1 MQETQATMLKP
12 LDLEETKR
20 LKEAVLAN
28 PNDYKAITA
37 DTSLSVCVTNVDG
50 EVVHVNDRYT
60 SYSGYKR
67 ENIIGKHFTI
77 LVPEDQHEKLEELH
91 DRFFER
97 QFQMLRFW
105 QTKHF
110 NGHQVNIQAD
120 AQLIKL
126 EDGSPHKVMFIQPEE
141 E

>member
-1 MQETQATMLKP
+1 MLKP

-20 LKEAVLAN
+20 LKEAVLAD
-28 PNDYKAITA
+28 PNNYQSITEN
-37 DTSLSVCVTNVDG
+37 TKLSVCGTNVDG
-50 EVVHVNDRYT
+50 EVVHVNENYT
-60 SYSGYKR
+60 KYSGYNR
-67 ENIIGKHFTI
+67 DNILGQHFTI
-77 LVPEDQHEKLEELH
+77 LVPEDQQEKLEELH

-105 QTKHF
+105 QTKHIK
-110 NGHQVNIQAD
+110 GHQVNIQAD

-126 EDGSPHKVMFIQPEE
+126 ADGSPHKVMFIQPEE